1 MIDNFDR
8 LVERCTAKRR
18 RLMIRRSLL
27 IVSSILF
34 IISIIAGYST
44 WSSSPVTPIIPQPA
58 ILSPVKLPV
67 VTPQPTPTAETTDQQ
82 PIIAP
87 QLIASKHN
95 SDRINPSLSDTTSS
109 KNTPLKT
116 SAEPVS
122 PLVPPKAT
130 IHNDGPSEPIFN
142 VSTQPKT
149 TSVDPLSA
157 FDKNQKYE
165 TAVAVA
171 RDYYGKN
178 NFVEAAVW
186 AKKANQMNREQEEA
200 WLLYAQAYWAQGRK
214 KEAIGVLELYM
225 NYKDSKAASELY
237 RTWKLSSPN

>member
-44 WSSSPVTPIIPQPA
+44 WSSSSVVPIVPKQAITSPAKFPVD
-58 ILSPVKLPV
+58 
-67 VTPQPTPTAETTDQQ
+67 TPQEIPTETSNQQ
-82 PIIAP
+82 PIITP
-87 QLIASKHN
+87 QQIPLKHN
-95 SDRINPSLSDTTSS
+95 SDHINPSLSNRVSS
-109 KNTPLKT
+109 PNISLNAST
-116 SAEPVS
+116 EPVS
-122 PLVPPKAT
+122 PLVSPKAT
-130 IHNDGPSEPIFN
+130 IHNSDPSEPIFN
-142 VSTQPKT
+142 VSSQPKT
-149 TSVDPLSA
+149 APLDPLST
-157 FDKNQKYE
+157 FDKNPKYE